1 MIETRKMRFTICRH
15 WSITN
20 KDSAYCI
27 GKNWSILTMQEL
39 PSELILH
46 IFTYCE
52 AKTLCSARRVCKTW
66 KEQADSQIL
75 WKMLTLR
82 DFGEPEK
89 KITDWKQWYIELM
102 KGQFSKEF
110 VKPKLKPNLS
120 GTYKFKLVLVGD
132 AKIGK
137 KTFLKKIKN
146 SELIKRPDP
155 KRNPF
160 DLFHVY
166 RSTSKLENASI
177 TLEIWNTPGDPAYE
191 R

>member
-1 MIETRKMRFTICRH
+1 M
-15 WSITN
+15 
-20 KDSAYCI
+20 
-27 GKNWSILTMQEL
+27 
-39 PSELILH
+39 
-46 IFTYCE
+46 
-52 AKTLCSARRVCKTW
+52 VCFFYP
-66 KEQADSQIL
+66 I
-75 WKMLTLR
+75 
-82 DFGEPEK
+82 
-89 KITDWKQWYIELM
+89 
-102 KGQFSKEF
+102 
-110 VKPKLKPNLS
+110 KPKLKPNLS

-146 SELIKRPDP
+146 SVLIKRPDP